1 MDSTLTNLLI
11 PIKTDKIRLG
21 PKHDGG
27 YVVAKNYLSPN
38 LYSYG
43 VGSQCG
49 FEESYN
55 KLVPDCK
62 MKLFDGTVKSPNSF
76 LGRHKNAKF
85 FQKNVYNE
93 KDLGIEET
101 NVFVQMDIEGAE
113 IDIFNTMSIRTIQ
126 KVKQLCLEVHLWRGL
141 LFEKAEQFFKKL
153 NKYFYLVHVHGNN
166 YSKNKKS
173 FGLPIALELTYVN
186 KLQWIDSIT
195 TEDKHCPV
203 RGLDFPNKTRAK
215 DLLLAWWIDPDKRVF
230 GLGK

>member
-11 PIKTDKIRLG
+11 PIKADKIRLG
-21 PKHDGG
+21 PNHDGG

-43 VGSQCG
+43 VGGQCG

-113 IDIFNTMSIRTIQ
+113 IDIFNKMSVDTFKKI
-126 KVKQLCLEVHLWRGL
+126 KQLCIEVHLFDL
-141 LFEKAEQFFKKL
+141 SFEKAKYFFKNLK
-153 NKYFYLVHVHGNN
+153 KYFILVHIHGNN
-166 YSKNKKS
+166 YEANK

-186 KLQWIDSIT
+186 KLHWSDPIKL
-195 TEDKHCPV
+195 EDRPCPIQ
-203 RGLDFPNKTRAK
+203 GLDFPNQTRAN